1 MEVMI
6 VVEVMRERLTS
17 LPLLKSLARRLR
29 ARAEASSER
38 CLLLLVVG
46 WTKGRM
52 IALQQLSSSSDSKS
66 KSTLESEL
74 ESEHK
79 LKIEFTTTST
89 SLQPEASAGK
99 ALTNSSVPTPANH

>member
-38 CLLLLVVG
+38 CLLLLLVG

-66 KSTLESEL
+66 KSTFES

>member
-38 CLLLLVVG
+38 CLLLLLVG

-66 KSTLESEL
+66 KSTLES